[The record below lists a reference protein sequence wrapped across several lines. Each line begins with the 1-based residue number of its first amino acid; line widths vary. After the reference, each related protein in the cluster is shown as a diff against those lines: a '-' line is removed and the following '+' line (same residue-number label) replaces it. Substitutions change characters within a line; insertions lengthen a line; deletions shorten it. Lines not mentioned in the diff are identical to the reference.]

1 MQRRRSWFPFDS
13 QTRGAGTRL
22 SFREA
27 TPADAP
33 IVVAL
38 RAATA
43 RDLTKRFGRGHWSGE
58 PTERGTLYEMRIAQ
72 VWLARSGRAA
82 VATFRLG
89 TRKPWAIDRSYFT
102 PVERPLYLTDMSVRP
117 DYQRRGVGRR
127 CVDEV
132 IRIARAWPSD
142 AIRLDA
148 YDADAGAGG
157 FYARCGFRHVGN
169 AVYRGVPHVYYEMT
183 L

>member
-1 MQRRRSWFPFDS
+1 
-13 QTRGAGTRL
+13 
-22 SFREA
+22 
-27 TPADAP
+27 
-33 IVVAL
+33 
-38 RAATA
+38 
-43 RDLTKRFGRGHWSGE
+43 
-58 PTERGTLYEMRIAQ
+58 MRISK

-102 PVERPLYLTDMSVRP
+102 PVTCPLYLTGMAVRP

-127 CVDEV
+127 CVDEIV
-132 IRIARAWPSD
+132 RIARRWPGD
-142 AIRLDA
+142 AICLDA

-169 AVYRGVPHVYYEMT
+169 AVYRGNPLVYYEMV

>member
-1 MQRRRSWFPFDS
+1 V
-13 QTRGAGTRL
+13 GA
-22 SFREA
+22 
-27 TPADAP
+27 
-33 IVVAL
+33 VVAL
-38 RAATA
+38 RTATA

-58 PTERGTLYEMRIAQ
+58 PSERGTLYDMKSSK
-72 VWLARSGRAA
+72 VWIARSGRAA

-102 PVERPLYLTDMSVRP
+102 PCEHPLYLTNMSVRP
-117 DYQRRGVGRR
+117 DYQRRGIGRL
-127 CVDEV
+127 CIDEIV
-132 IRIARAWPSD
+132 RIARAWPAE

-148 YDADAGAGG
+148 YDADAGAGE

-169 AVYRGVPHVYYEMT
+169 VTYRGTPLVYFEMM